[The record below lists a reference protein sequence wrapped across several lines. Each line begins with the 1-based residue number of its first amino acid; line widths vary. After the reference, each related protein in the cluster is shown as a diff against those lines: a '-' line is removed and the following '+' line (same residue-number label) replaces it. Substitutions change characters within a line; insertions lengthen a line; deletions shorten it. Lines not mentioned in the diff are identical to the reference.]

1 MRSKSKPPDDD
12 FQIRC
17 PKLGHQIYFSYCA
30 QENQGL
36 PCYRALD
43 CWYVHF
49 EVEAFFEKTLT
60 PAKWKA
66 AFTKPPKPKMVS
78 LLELIEQAKKR
89 KSQESE

>member
-1 MRSKSKPPDDD
+1 
-12 FQIRC
+12 
-17 PKLGHQIYFSYCA
+17 
-30 QENQGL
+30 
-36 PCYRALD
+36 
-43 CWYVHF
+43 VHF